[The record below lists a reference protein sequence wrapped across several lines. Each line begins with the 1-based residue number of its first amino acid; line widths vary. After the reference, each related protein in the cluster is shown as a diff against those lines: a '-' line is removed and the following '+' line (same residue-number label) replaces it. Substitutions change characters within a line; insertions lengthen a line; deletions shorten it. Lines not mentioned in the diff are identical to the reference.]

1 MKGPTGQQEKSVPPG
16 MNTSQS
22 EDLSPMVTFSGSSS
36 VPRIRSFCSHFA
48 ICVIGNSPAT
58 GSWGIPTIFGNEKA
72 ANGNVLNRGH
82 SEPVQ
87 GASEPSI
94 ANIQLREVSSE
105 LLYLE
110 TGRIL

>member
-1 MKGPTGQQEKSVPPG
+1 
-16 MNTSQS
+16 
-22 EDLSPMVTFSGSSS
+22 
-36 VPRIRSFCSHFA
+36 
-48 ICVIGNSPAT
+48 
-58 GSWGIPTIFGNEKA
+58 
-72 ANGNVLNRGH
+72 VLNRGH

-110 TGRIL
+110 TGRILQMVGQPSEYHCIVEAKCEEGFARLS